1 MSSPP
6 PPLSASSPEPDSS
19 GRAHARFELE
29 SGPPARPSLPS
40 RAYEPPASE
49 PGAYDDY
56 RDAGY
61 GLAPPGSEHY
71 DPAYGDVP
79 PGYGDAPAGYG
90 DVPAGYGGAQASY
103 SEVPDYEPPRPGAPK
118 PPELAEP
125 LPPSAPDP
133 TLPAWLRPAAPAGDV
148 PDIRPPGEQPAAAG
162 PVRGDRAA
170 TAPPGA
176 AASGAAAPGAAPP
189 GAAPPVQ
196 RRRRWLLPVA
206 GGIAALLILSG
217 AGTVLLYLRA
227 DHDPVD
233 TAAGPV
239 MSVAASTAE
248 TAAQSSPSAGAGTSR
263 GPAAGPTGAMPPAGT
278 GVPCAYS
285 PADRGGGEP
294 RLVATP
300 APRSTLSG
308 KPTATLETNLG
319 AIGIQLYADRAPCTV
334 NSFVHLARDDFYSDT
349 PCHRLT
355 TEGLWVLQCGDPGG
369 TGTGTPGYQFGEEN
383 LPTTLPPYPR
393 GTLAMANAGPGTN
406 GSQFFIVYKD
416 SDIPPDYSVFGQVT
430 SGLDLLDRIAAAGTT
445 TGGADG
451 PPKLAV
457 QITEIRV
464 S

>member
-1 MSSPP
+1 
-6 PPLSASSPEPDSS
+6 
-19 GRAHARFELE
+19 
-29 SGPPARPSLPS
+29 LPS
-40 RAYEPPASE
+40 RAYEPPAE
-49 PGAYDDY
+49 ELGAYDDY
-56 RDAGY
+56 EFRDVGY
-61 GLAPPGSEHY
+61 GHSAR
-71 DPAYGDVP
+71 
-79 PGYGDAPAGYG
+79 GDAQ
-90 DVPAGYGGAQASY
+90 DF
-103 SEVPDYEPPRPGAPK
+103 EPPRPGAPR

-148 PDIRPPGEQPAAAG
+148 PDFHPPGESGGYDEPDVAGAGSGFSGFSSTAGAGFGSAAAAGPGAGHEGGPGSGGGRGFGPGPGPSAGSGFPAAAG
-162 PVRGDRAA
+162 PAGGG
-170 TAPPGA
+170 APFGA
-176 AASGAAAPGAAPP
+176 V
-189 GAAPPVQ
+189 PVQ
-196 RRRRWLLPVA
+196 PRRRWVLPVV
-206 GGIAALLILSG
+206 GGIAALLILGG

-227 DHDPVD
+227 NNDPVD

-239 MSVAASTAE
+239 VSVAASTVE
-248 TAAQSSPSAGAGTSR
+248 TAPQAPPNPDGGTSR
-263 GPAAGPTGAMPPAGT
+263 GPAAAGPTGGMPPAGT
-278 GVPCAYS
+278 GVPCAYTS
-285 PADRGGGEP
+285 ADRGGGDP

-300 APRSTLSG
+300 APRATLTG
-308 KPTATLETNLG
+308 KPAATLETSLG

-416 SDIPPDYSVFGQVT
+416 SDIPPDYTVFGQVT

>member
-1 MSSPP
+1 MP
-6 PPLSASSPEPDSS
+6 
-19 GRAHARFELE
+19 F
-29 SGPPARPSLPS
+29 
-40 RAYEPPASE
+40 
-49 PGAYDDY
+49 GA
-56 RDAGY
+56 
-61 GLAPPGSEHY
+61 
-71 DPAYGDVP
+71 V
-79 PGYGDAPAGYG
+79 
-90 DVPAGYGGAQASY
+90 
-103 SEVPDYEPPRPGAPK
+103 
-118 PPELAEP
+118 
-125 LPPSAPDP
+125 
-133 TLPAWLRPAAPAGDV
+133 
-148 PDIRPPGEQPAAAG
+148 
-162 PVRGDRAA
+162 
-170 TAPPGA
+170 
-176 AASGAAAPGAAPP
+176 
-189 GAAPPVQ
+189 PVQ
-196 RRRRWLLPVA
+196 RRKRWVLPVA

-217 AGTVLLYLRA
+217 AGTVLLYLRGSN
-227 DHDPVD
+227 DPVD

-239 MSVAASTAE
+239 VSVAASTAE
-248 TAAQSSPSAGAGTSR
+248 TAPQAPPGTDAGTSR
-263 GPAAGPTGAMPPAGT
+263 GPAAGPTGGGMPPAGT

-285 PADRGGGEP
+285 PADRGGGDP

-300 APRSTLSG
+300 APRATVTG
-308 KPTATLETNLG
+308 KPTATLETSLG

-393 GTLAMANAGPGTN
+393 GTLAMANAGPSTN

-451 PPKLAV
+451 PPTLAV

>member
-1 MSSPP
+1 
-6 PPLSASSPEPDSS
+6 LS
-19 GRAHARFELE
+19 
-29 SGPPARPSLPS
+29 S
-40 RAYEPPASE
+40 RAYEPETA
-49 PGAYDDY
+49 AYDEYEYEY
-56 RDAGY
+56 REPVYGY
-61 GLAPPGSEHY
+61 S
-71 DPAYGDVP
+71 
-79 PGYGDAPAGYG
+79 
-90 DVPAGYGGAQASY
+90 AQADP
-103 SEVPDYEPPRPGAPK
+103 PDYEPPRPGAPL

-125 LPPSAPDP
+125 LPPQAPDP
-133 TLPAWLRPAAPAGDV
+133 TLPAWLRPAAPTAGDV
-148 PDIRPPGEQPAAAG
+148 PDIHPPGE
-162 PVRGDRAA
+162 
-170 TAPPGA
+170 APPPGPA
-176 AASGAAAPGAAPP
+176 DPRRAQQPGPADPRLAPQPGPADLPKAPP
-189 GAAPPVQ
+189 PPVGEVPVQ

-227 DHDPVD
+227 NDKVD
-233 TAAGPV
+233 TTAGPV
-239 MSVAASTAE
+239 VSVAASTAQ
-248 TAAQSSPSAGAGTSR
+248 TTAGAQPTPGNGTSR
-263 GPAAGPTGAMPPAGT
+263 GPAAAGPTGAAPPAGT

-285 PADRGGGEP
+285 PADRGGGGP

-300 APRSTLSG
+300 APRATLKG

-334 NSFVHLARDDFYSDT
+334 NSFVHLSRDDFYSDT

-451 PPKLAV
+451 APKLAV
-457 QITEIRV
+457 RITEIRV

>member
-1 MSSPP
+1 M
-6 PPLSASSPEPDSS
+6 
-19 GRAHARFELE
+19 
-29 SGPPARPSLPS
+29 
-40 RAYEPPASE
+40 
-49 PGAYDDY
+49 
-56 RDAGY
+56 
-61 GLAPPGSEHY
+61 
-71 DPAYGDVP
+71 
-79 PGYGDAPAGYG
+79 
-90 DVPAGYGGAQASY
+90 
-103 SEVPDYEPPRPGAPK
+103 
-118 PPELAEP
+118 
-125 LPPSAPDP
+125 
-133 TLPAWLRPAAPAGDV
+133 
-148 PDIRPPGEQPAAAG
+148 
-162 PVRGDRAA
+162 
-170 TAPPGA
+170 
-176 AASGAAAPGAAPP
+176 
-189 GAAPPVQ
+189 PVQ
-196 RRRRWLLPVA
+196 RKRRWLLPVA
-206 GGIAALLILSG
+206 GGVAALLILSG

-227 DHDPVD
+227 NDAVD
-233 TAAGPV
+233 TTAGPV
-239 MSVAASTAE
+239 VSVAASTAE
-248 TAAQSSPSAGAGTSR
+248 TTPGAQAQLSPDNGTSR

-278 GVPCAYS
+278 GVPCTYS
-285 PADRGGGEP
+285 PADRGGGDP

-300 APRSTLSG
+300 APRSTLTG

-369 TGTGTPGYQFGEEN
+369 TGTGTPGYQYGEEN
-383 LPTTLPPYPR
+383 LPTTLPPYPQ

-406 GSQFFIVYKD
+406 GSQFFVVYKD

>member
-1 MSSPP
+1 M
-6 PPLSASSPEPDSS
+6 
-19 GRAHARFELE
+19 
-29 SGPPARPSLPS
+29 PS
-40 RAYEPPASE
+40 RAYEPPDE
-49 PGAYDDY
+49 PQPDEYEY
-56 RDAGY
+56 REPIY
-61 GLAPPGSEHY
+61 GLTAR
-71 DPAYGDVP
+71 GD
-79 PGYGDAPAGYG
+79 
-90 DVPAGYGGAQASY
+90 
-103 SEVPDYEPPRPGAPK
+103 VPDYEPPRPGAPR

-125 LPPSAPDP
+125 LPPQAPDP
-133 TLPAWLRPAAPAGDV
+133 TLPAWLRPASPAEDV
-148 PDIRPPGEQPAAAG
+148 PDIHPPGEPASGRGAGAHSAAPHEEAAPTGSGRPG
-162 PVRGDRAA
+162 PGFGTGGGPGFGAGGGPGFGAGGSAGGSNMPGGRPGAPQ
-170 TAPPGA
+170 PPGM
-176 AASGAAAPGAAPP
+176 PEQR
-189 GAAPPVQ
+189 Q
-196 RRRRWLLPVA
+196 RRWWVLPVV
-206 GGIAALLILSG
+206 GGLAALLILGG
-217 AGTVLLYLRA
+217 AGTVLLYMRA
-227 DHDPVD
+227 NDSVD
-233 TAAGPV
+233 TSAGPV
-239 MSVAASTAE
+239 VSAAASTAE
-248 TAAQSSPSAGAGTSR
+248 TGPAAPPGADDGTSR
-263 GPAAGPTGAMPPAGT
+263 GPAAGPTGGGAPQAGT

-285 PADRGGGEP
+285 SADRGGGDP

-319 AIGIQLYADRAPCTV
+319 VIGVQLYADRAPCTV
-334 NSFVHLARDDFYSDT
+334 NSFVHLSRDDFYSDT

-430 SGLDLLDRIAAAGTT
+430 SGLDLLDRIAAVGTT

>member
-1 MSSPP
+1 M
-6 PPLSASSPEPDSS
+6 
-19 GRAHARFELE
+19 
-29 SGPPARPSLPS
+29 PS

-49 PGAYDDY
+49 PG
-56 RDAGY
+56 
-61 GLAPPGSEHY
+61 
-71 DPAYGDVP
+71 YGDFET
-79 PGYGDAPAGYG
+79 GYEH
-90 DVPAGYGGAQASY
+90 ASY
-103 SEVPDYEPPRPGAPK
+103 SEPPDYEPPRPGAPR

-133 TLPAWLRPAAPAGDV
+133 TLPAWLRPAAPAGEDV
-148 PDIRPPGEQPAAAG
+148 PDFHPPGESTFPDPDDPGVGRAPQGPPQGPPRGTPPNAGTGFPAA
-162 PVRGDRAA
+162 P
-170 TAPPGA
+170 
-176 AASGAAAPGAAPP
+176 SGAA
-189 GAAPPVQ
+189 PVQ
-196 RRRRWLLPVA
+196 RKRRWLLPVA

-227 DHDPVD
+227 NDAVD
-233 TAAGPV
+233 TSAGPV
-239 MSVAASTAE
+239 VSVAASTAE
-248 TAAQSSPSAGAGTSR
+248 TTPGAPASADNGTSR

-285 PADRGGGEP
+285 PADRGGGDP

-300 APRSTLSG
+300 APRSTLTG

-369 TGTGTPGYQFGEEN
+369 TGTGTPGYQYGEEN

-406 GSQFFIVYKD
+406 GSQFFVVYKD

>member
-1 MSSPP
+1 M
-6 PPLSASSPEPDSS
+6 
-19 GRAHARFELE
+19 
-29 SGPPARPSLPS
+29 
-40 RAYEPPASE
+40 
-49 PGAYDDY
+49 
-56 RDAGY
+56 
-61 GLAPPGSEHY
+61 
-71 DPAYGDVP
+71 
-79 PGYGDAPAGYG
+79 
-90 DVPAGYGGAQASY
+90 
-103 SEVPDYEPPRPGAPK
+103 
-118 PPELAEP
+118 
-125 LPPSAPDP
+125 
-133 TLPAWLRPAAPAGDV
+133 
-148 PDIRPPGEQPAAAG
+148 
-162 PVRGDRAA
+162 
-170 TAPPGA
+170 
-176 AASGAAAPGAAPP
+176 
-189 GAAPPVQ
+189 PVQ

-227 DHDPVD
+227 DNDPVD

-239 MSVAASTAE
+239 VSVAASTAE
-248 TAAQSSPSAGAGTSR
+248 TTSQASPSGGAGTSR

-278 GVPCAYS
+278 GVPCRYT
-285 PADRGGGEP
+285 PADRGGGET

-300 APRSTLSG
+300 APRSTLTG

-319 AIGIQLYADRAPCTV
+319 AIGVQLYADRAPCTV